1 MPKHQEPEALAEQ
14 SLRSRKQAR
23 TRRELE
29 GAALALFEAKGYEE
43 TTVEEIAAAVEV
55 SPRTFFRYFGS
66 KEDVLFGYEED
77 QVAELRRMIRDCPTA
92 ASDLSALEEVLL
104 TFANYLAEVRQPL
117 FIRARLVAQNPRLRE
132 RSLRVLRSWELTLAD
147 ELALQAGMD
156 APDLGLLVLAAS
168 SMGALNVAVWVW
180 QGSGGEGSLV
190 TVAKRALE
198 LAMTPEIPAPRR
210 PRGRRRPQKSPRR
223 APHDDPWDQ

>member
-1 MPKHQEPEALAEQ
+1 MAKPQEPEVVAEQ

-29 GAALALFEAKGYEE
+29 AAALALFEAKGYEE

-92 ASDLSALEEVLL
+92 ATDLSALEEVLL
-104 TFANYLAEVRQPL
+104 TFANYLAEERQPL
-117 FIRARLVAQNPRLRE
+117 LIRAKLVAQNPRLGE

-147 ELALQAGMD
+147 ELALQAGME
-156 APDLGLLVLAAS
+156 APDLSLLVLAAS
-168 SMGALNVAVWVW
+168 SMAAINVAARVW
-180 QGSGGEGSLV
+180 QGSGGKGSLV

-198 LAMTPEIPAPRR
+198 LAMTPEISAPRR
-210 PRGRRRPQKSPRR
+210 SRGRRRPR
-223 APHDDPWDQ
+223 